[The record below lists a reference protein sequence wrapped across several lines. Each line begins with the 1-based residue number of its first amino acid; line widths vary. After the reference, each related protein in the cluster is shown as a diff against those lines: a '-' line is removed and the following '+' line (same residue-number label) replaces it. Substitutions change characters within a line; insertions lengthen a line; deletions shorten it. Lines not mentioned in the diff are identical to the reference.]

1 MSNFQNG
8 GPNPN
13 KVFDQDTAGDMV
25 AQDQPVGIFD
35 DDTGRYTGEQ
45 VRPVDPIIR
54 VDERAR
60 TRSITRETSVSHLQT
75 KRSISVFDG
84 RIRELKQGTL
94 KIKNGLELQVLPI
107 SCKII
112 GSDTDHAVWE
122 FTDENI
128 MASGFFSAK
137 SGERS
142 EDAEP
147 LFVSH
152 SESQEQRLLIGVF
165 DGMGGAGAG
174 IVERPQ
180 NSYTEAYIASR
191 LLRKR
196 LLKFGMTGFANP
208 IISGS
213 QRAISSSDFLI
224 RIKNHF
230 EKFSKEY
237 KIGTGSASRIR
248 GTLTKT
254 LPSTLACAE
263 ILVRE
268 NYQGHLQTK
277 IYSMWAGDSRVWV
290 MTPQSGLQQIT
301 KDDVDLADPLEQLR
315 QDPPMNNVVSASVD
329 FLIREHHVELS
340 GPCLVIAATDGICGY
355 VRSPGEVEL
364 LVLQALKNAH
374 FEKKPFSETL
384 FDSFTQLANDDAS
397 CVITS
402 IGFEDLSSVNKA
414 FENRLRLVEDRYSR
428 LQVQND
434 DSDLSVKIDEIWS
447 QEKTDYCALLPGG
460 GL

>member
-1 MSNFQNG
+1 MSNYQDRQNRDRGIYDREIG
-8 GPNPN
+8 G
-13 KVFDQDTAGDMV
+13 
-25 AQDQPVGIFD
+25 
-35 DDTGRYTGEQ
+35 YTGELD
-45 VRPVDPIIR
+45 RPVDPITR
-54 VDERAR
+54 VDQRVS
-60 TRSITRETSVSHLQT
+60 TRSTTRETSVSNLQT
-75 KRSISVFDG
+75 KRSISVFDT
-84 RIRELKQGTL
+84 RQGGLQKKGSSKTAGL
-94 KIKNGLELQVLPI
+94 GLEILPLP
-107 SCKII
+107 CKII

-122 FTDENI
+122 FADGNI
-128 MASGFFSAK
+128 SVSGFFAAK
-137 SGERS
+137 SGDTS

-147 LFVSH
+147 LFLSI
-152 SESQEQRLLIGVF
+152 SESSQHRVLIGVF
-165 DGMGGAGAG
+165 DGMGGAGAA
-174 IVERPQ
+174 IVNSSA
-180 NSYTEAYIASR
+180 NSYSEAYIASR
-191 LLRKR
+191 LLRAR
-196 LLKFGMTGFANP
+196 LLALGSEGMADALV
-208 IISGS
+208 SRK
-213 QRAISSSDFLI
+213 QRAINASVFLSSMKDFLVEAMED
-224 RIKNHF
+224 F
-230 EKFSKEY
+230 G
-237 KIGTGSASRIR
+237 IGTSGSSRIR

-263 ILVRE
+263 ILTRK
-268 NYQGHLQTK
+268 NYQGHLHTK
-277 IYSMWAGDSRVWV
+277 IYPMWAGDSRVWV

-329 FLIREHHVELS
+329 FSIREHQVELS

-364 LVLQALKNAH
+364 IVLQALKTAH

-414 FENRLRLVEDRYSR
+414 FENRLNLLEDRYSS

>member
-1 MSNFQNG
+1 VSNFQNG
-8 GPNPN
+8 QSKPN
-13 KVFDQDTAGDMV
+13 
-25 AQDQPVGIFD
+25 GIFD
-35 DDTGRYTGEQ
+35 GETGGYTGEQ
-45 VRPVDPIIR
+45 VRPVDPITR
-54 VDERAR
+54 FDQTAR
-60 TRSITRETSVSHLQT
+60 TPSTTRETSVSHLQT
-75 KRSISVFDG
+75 KRSISVFAG
-84 RIRELKQGTL
+84 RIEERQQSKSSTRT
-94 KIKNGLELQVLPI
+94 GLELQVLPI
-107 SCKII
+107 PCKVI

-122 FTDENI
+122 FVDENI
-128 MASGFFSAK
+128 LVSGFFSAK
-137 SGERS
+137 SGKHS

-152 SESQEQRLLIGVF
+152 SESHEQRLLIGVF

-191 LLRKR
+191 LLRKL
-196 LLKFGMTGFANP
+196 LLKLSITGFANP

-213 QRAISSSDFLI
+213 QRAISSSNFLMQT
-224 RIKNHF
+224 KDYF
-230 EKFSKEY
+230 EKVSKKYE
-237 KIGTGSASRIR
+237 IGTGSASRIR
-248 GTLTKT
+248 GTLTKS

-263 ILVRE
+263 ILVRK

-277 IYSMWAGDSRVWV
+277 IYPMWAGDSRVWV

-329 FLIREHHVELS
+329 FLIREHHVEIS
-340 GPCLVIAATDGICGY
+340 GPCLVIAATDGVCGY

-364 LVLQALKNAH
+364 IVLRALKTAH

-414 FENRLRLVEDRYSR
+414 FENRLHLVEDRYSR

-434 DSDLSVKIDEIWS
+434 DIDLSIKIDEIWS

>member
-1 MSNFQNG
+1 VSNYQNG
-8 GPNPN
+8 QPKPN
-13 KVFDQDTAGDMV
+13 
-25 AQDQPVGIFD
+25 GIYD
-35 DDTGRYTGEQ
+35 GETGGYTGEQ
-45 VRPVDPIIR
+45 DQPLGIYDGETGGYTGELDRPVEPITR
-54 VDERAR
+54 VDQIAR
-60 TRSITRETSVSHLQT
+60 TPSTTRENSLSHLQT
-75 KRSISVFDG
+75 KRSISVFDT
-84 RIRELKQGTL
+84 RQR
-94 KIKNGLELQVLPI
+94 GLQKKGSSKTGGLGLDILPLP
-107 SCKII
+107 CKVI

-122 FTDENI
+122 FTDENVL
-128 MASGFFSAK
+128 ASGFFSAK
-137 SGERS
+137 SGKRS

-147 LFVSH
+147 LFISL
-152 SESQEQRLLIGVF
+152 SESQVQRLLIGAF
-165 DGMGGAGAG
+165 DGMGGAGAA
-174 IVERPQ
+174 IVNSSA
-180 NSYTEAYIASR
+180 NSYSEAYIASR
-191 LLRKR
+191 LLRAR
-196 LLKFGMTGFANP
+196 LLDLGTEGIADALITRK
-208 IISGS
+208 
-213 QRAISSSDFLI
+213 QRAISAPVFLNSMKDFLV
-224 RIKNHF
+224 
-230 EKFSKEY
+230 EAMEQLE
-237 KIGTGSASRIR
+237 IGASGTSRIR

-263 ILVRE
+263 ILVRK
-268 NYQGHLQTK
+268 NNQGHLQTK

-301 KDDVDLADPLEQLR
+301 RDDVDLVDPLEQLR

-340 GPCLVIAATDGICGY
+340 GPCLVIAATDGVCGY

-364 LVLQALKNAH
+364 IVLRALKTAH

-414 FENRLRLVEDRYSR
+414 FENRLRLVEDRYSK

-434 DSDLSVKIDEIWS
+434 DIDLSVKIDEIWS

>member
-1 MSNFQNG
+1 VSNFQNG

-13 KVFDQDTAGDMV
+13 KVFDWKTDEDMV
-25 AQDQPVGIFD
+25 EQDQPVGIYD

-45 VRPVDPIIR
+45 VRPVGPITR
-54 VDERAR
+54 VDQRVS
-60 TRSITRETSVSHLQT
+60 TRLTTRETSVSHLQT

-84 RIRELKQGTL
+84 RIEERTQRKSSTRT
-94 KIKNGLELQVLPI
+94 GLELQVRPI
-107 SCKII
+107 PCKVI
-112 GSDTDHAVWE
+112 GRDTDHAVWE
-122 FTDENI
+122 FVDENI
-128 MASGFFSAK
+128 LVSGFFSAK
-137 SGERS
+137 SGKRS

-174 IVERPQ
+174 IVELPKG
-180 NSYTEAYIASR
+180 SYTEAYIASR
-191 LLRKR
+191 LLRKF
-196 LLKFGMTGFANP
+196 LLKLGMAGFANP

-224 RIKNHF
+224 RTKGYF

-263 ILVRE
+263 ILTRK

-277 IYSMWAGDSRVWV
+277 IYPMWAGDSRVWV

-329 FLIREHHVELS
+329 FSIREHQVELS

-364 LVLQALKNAH
+364 IVLQALKTAH

-384 FDSFTQLANDDAS
+384 FDSFTKLANDDAS

-402 IGFEDLSSVNKA
+402 IGFKDLVSVKKA
-414 FENRLRLVEDRYSR
+414 FETRLRLVEDR
-428 LQVQND
+428 
-434 DSDLSVKIDEIWS
+434 
-447 QEKTDYCALLPGG
+447 
-460 GL
+460 